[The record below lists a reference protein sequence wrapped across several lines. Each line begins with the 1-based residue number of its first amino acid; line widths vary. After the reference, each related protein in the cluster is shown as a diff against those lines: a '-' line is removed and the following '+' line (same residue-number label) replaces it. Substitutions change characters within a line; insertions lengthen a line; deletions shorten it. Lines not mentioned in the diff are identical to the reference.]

1 MSSPIRLESAAPP
14 TAYFES
20 LFESFRKSVRDN
32 DINLPEP
39 PAPTSKLPPNSVVT
53 CLECDPQTEV
63 LQSLSLVSPQL
74 GEEMDKVIAA
84 EYDRKLA
91 TLRSLHRTSSS
102 TRSSNVSTLTALTS
116 RTALTLESVLLKISQ
131 NDSLYTRRLKNQK
144 DSVSRRLREL
154 IYECVGEF
162 SKAHN
167 RSLDRADYLSSRVV
181 KSVKSKELDLAWSIF
196 GCRLEHEA
204 RNSVK
209 VLDLTRKA
217 VGDEQEK
224 FGYSWAENLINERE
238 DVRGEGKVAKVT
250 RLLLINA
257 AKDRRTR
264 RSGPNV
270 NEISLPCTNPGTL
283 KAGLNGAI
291 SNTLKRA
298 DSGTNND
305 IKPQPV
311 TTLLSS
317 KVVSWLL
324 LTGLGLRGG
333 KSALPMGSRIYFCL
347 EERGKGGK
355 GGGGSIEVKEAEC
368 FMDFLGSLYS
378 GDDEPESGEAT
389 ITAAKDR
396 HKHIG
401 EDGGENPSMRD
412 TDGIFSYPSILE
424 GRRKSGGKLHFAAAS
439 LLNLAETRAAVDA
452 RSRGA
457 VGEDRR
463 GRGEGSIG
471 TLYVP
476 VEIPDEEEPSEDGY
490 SSSEEEEV
498 KEPLLKCKLVPLS
511 KASVEELIRSYLF
524 RDNSI
529 LTPSVSYVDLVP
541 DGKDKFDTQFKSNYT
556 VIYNP
561 SPPSHSVAE
570 YYSFDDDGAINNRHE
585 PIDWSNAVACLVQY
599 DSIDGD
605 VEDLKCEVVK
615 RDTGGKKQKKKW
627 DSAMLSHFC
636 RWRAC
641 LAPATSNSTP
651 KYLCDMHSKVKA
663 FLDAG
668 TGGENN
674 APIADSNRFLPKKM
688 PQSGNLTDL
697 QLIKAAS
704 SLMVELENGKLNST
718 IRTFC
723 KRAALESS
731 EKYVHDLRFSN
742 GGGDAPTNGHT
753 KVEPEWGKWL
763 QNDRYKD
770 TTQKLSKE
778 LQVANQIHNI
788 EKGVSGEVGRLREL
802 GVYPTA
808 ELALIRRQFK
818 ILERE
823 WEANGEIGD
832 EAGEGEGEA
841 SDGVNPR
848 QEAELELEFCERKR
862 QLLRHR
868 RMEVESDMV
877 LVGGVTAREAM
888 QPKETMFFQPG
899 RGVGGGAGGGD
910 GGMLKPREQRN
921 HLPTSTSGRQSTKA
935 KTSSEREAER
945 NNAVMQHHPAHRT
958 NKDGPSP
965 YQKDGGSGV
974 SKPLR
979 RKANPYG

>member
-1 MSSPIRLESAAPP
+1 M
-14 TAYFES
+14 
-20 LFESFRKSVRDN
+20 
-32 DINLPEP
+32 
-39 PAPTSKLPPNSVVT
+39 PPNQNIVT
-53 CLECDPQTEV
+53 CLECDPQTEA
-63 LQSLSLVSPQL
+63 LQSLSSVSPTL
-74 GEEMDKVIAA
+74 SKEMDKVISK

-91 TLRSLHRTSSS
+91 TLKSLHRTSSS
-102 TRSSNVSTLTALTS
+102 TRSSSTSTLTALTS
-116 RTALTLESVLLKISQ
+116 RTSLTLESVLLKISQ
-131 NDSLYTRRLKNQK
+131 NDSLYTRRLKNQN

-181 KSVKSKELDLAWSIF
+181 KSVKSKEQDLAWSIF

-209 VLDLTRKA
+209 VLDLTKKA
-217 VGDEQEK
+217 IGDEQEK

-238 DVRGEGKVAKVT
+238 DVRGMNKVAKVT

-257 AKDRRTR
+257 TKDRRTR
-264 RSGPNV
+264 RPGPSC
-270 NEISLPCTNPGTL
+270 NEISLPCTNPATL
-283 KAGLNGAI
+283 KAGLKGALT
-291 SNTLKRA
+291 NTLKRS
-298 DSGTNND
+298 DSNPNTA
-305 IKPQPV
+305 IKPLPV
-311 TTLLSS
+311 STLLSS
-317 KVVSWLL
+317 KVVSWLV

-333 KSALPMGSRIYFCL
+333 RTALPMGSRIYFCL
-347 EERGKGGK
+347 EERSKGGK

-368 FMDFLGSLYS
+368 FMDFLGSLYA
-378 GDDEPESGEAT
+378 GEDEPESGEAT

-396 HKHIG
+396 HKHVG
-401 EDGGENPSMRD
+401 EEGGENPSMRD
-412 TDGIFSYPSILE
+412 TDGIFSYPSVLE
-424 GRRKSGGKLHFAAAS
+424 GRGKGGGKLHFAAAN

-476 VEIPDEEEPSEDGY
+476 IEIFDLEDETTTEPESTGY
-490 SSSEEEEV
+490 SSDSSSSSPSSQPM
-498 KEPLLKCKLVPLS
+498 EPLLKCKLVPLS
-511 KASVEELIRSYLF
+511 KASVEELIRAYLF

-529 LTPSVSYVDLVP
+529 LTPSVSYVDLLP
-541 DGKDKFDTQFKSNYT
+541 DSKDKFDTHFHSNYT

-561 SPPSHSVAE
+561 SPPPHTVAE

-585 PIDWSNAVACLVQY
+585 PVDWTNAVACLVQY
-599 DSIDGD
+599 ESVDGD
-605 VEDLKCEVVK
+605 VEELKADASVK

-668 TGGENN
+668 TTGEGNC
-674 APIADSNRFLPKKM
+674 PIADSNRFLPKKM
-688 PQSGNLTDL
+688 PQNGNLTDL

-704 SLMVELENGKLNST
+704 SLMVELENGKLSST

-731 EKYVHDLRFSN
+731 EKYVHDLRNN
-742 GGGDAPTNGHT
+742 GDNNSGDGQT
-753 KVEPEWGKWL
+753 KLNPEWGKWL
-763 QNDRYKD
+763 QGERYKD
-770 TTQKLSKE
+770 ATQKLSKE
-778 LQVANQIHNI
+778 LQVANQIYNI
-788 EKGVSGEVGRLREL
+788 EKGVSGEVGRLKEL

-823 WEANGEIGD
+823 WEANGESNNAD
-832 EAGEGEGEA
+832 ETNPGNDGNDDDA
-841 SDGVNPR
+841 SNPR

-877 LVGGVTAREAM
+877 LVGGVTARETM
-888 QPKETMFFQPG
+888 QPKEAMFFQPG
-899 RGVGGGAGGGD
+899 RGSPT
-910 GGMLKPREQRN
+910 KPDSQRERERERERERPPPATN
-921 HLPTSTSGRQSTKA
+921 VRQSTKV
-935 KTSSEREAER
+935 KRSSSMAEREAER
-945 NNAVMQHHPAHRT
+945 NSAVMQHHPAHRT
-958 NKDGPSP
+958 NKVDASP
-965 YQKDGGSGV
+965 YLAGGGAQCTMRQSDQKEGGGSGNGNV
-974 SKPLR
+974 SKPAR
-979 RKANPYG
+979 RSKPNPYY